1 MIPAWVPFYEELAD
15 KLLAFK
21 DDRPTLIQ
29 KIVGMYQSLGMKVP
43 TLDSTPVP
51 ADIDPY
57 TVYGLFNKGIS
68 DANRRKL
75 AAAVSSEFGMQT
87 TRPDDFTGIPVLNN
101 LNATFYAFT
110 GDKRRKDG
118 DVDHLWALL
127 EAEIALADD
136 DGEGTRS
143 EFEDAFDA
151 AVHQF
156 GLGWKLTMGLYWAR
170 PRRFISLDSR
180 NRWFMRDRALAG
192 EASSS
197 VVPRENGDPV
207 PTGKQYLNICDTILA
222 GIGDGSCP
230 YASLPEISHAAWD
243 ESERVNKERKAAQK
257 AAEKKAE
264 EDALGDDGV
273 RTTRYWLYAPGEGA
287 GMWDD
292 FRSRGIMGL
301 GWSKLDDLSAYGS
314 KEDMRA
320 KLQEEYGGDSS
331 KSNSALAVW
340 QFSHEMEPGDI
351 VFAKRGLKQIIGRGV
366 VEGGYE
372 YDADGGDY
380 PHLRKVRWT
389 DSGTWDVPGQL
400 SMKALTD
407 ITDYT
412 DLVTQIS
419 ALFQDGDDGQG
430 SNDGGIAPA
439 VPDTAYDLPAYT
451 REDFLEEAYLEE
463 DQYDAIVRR
472 LQIKKNVVLQGP
484 PGVGKTF
491 VAKRLAYSMMGVK
504 DPLRVE
510 LVQFHQSYSYEDFV
524 EGYRPTEAG
533 FEIERGVF
541 YDFCKRAA
549 DDSDNDYFFII
560 DEINRGNLSRIFGEL
575 FMLIEAD
582 KRGERN
588 KLRLLYSHDYFFV
601 PSNVYLIGMMNTADR
616 SLALLDYALRRR
628 FDFFD
633 LAPAFGSDGFRSYQE
648 GIGSPRLDRLV
659 SCVERLNEAISA
671 DDSLGDGFRIGHSY
685 LCGLTQEAIEE
696 GALSDV
702 VEYELLPLLREYW
715 FDDQDDL
722 LKWTDEL
729 RGAAK

>member
-15 KLLAFK
+15 KLLTYK
-21 DDRPTLIQ
+21 GDRAALIQ
-29 KIVGMYQSLGMKVP
+29 KIFHVYQSLGMKVP

-68 DANRRKL
+68 DANRRKITS
-75 AAAVSSEFGMQT
+75 AVASEFGMRT
-87 TRPDDFTGIPVLNN
+87 ASPDDFAGIPVLNN

-118 DVDHLWALL
+118 DVDRLWELL
-127 EAEIALADD
+127 EAEVGLAGHDD
-136 DGEGTRS
+136 EAARARFVSVFDGT
-143 EFEDAFDA
+143 
-151 AVHQF
+151 VHQF

-170 PRRFISLDSR
+170 PRRFIGLDSR
-180 NRWFMRDRALAG
+180 NRWFMGDRALAG
-192 EASSS
+192 EAISS

-207 PTGKQYLNICDTILA
+207 PAGEAYLDICDTILDR
-222 GIGDGSCP
+222 IKDGSCP
-230 YASLPEISHAAWD
+230 YASLPEISRAAWE

-257 AAEKKAE
+257 EAEKKAE
-264 EDALGDDGV
+264 EDALGDSGV

-287 GMWDD
+287 EMWDE
-292 FRSRGIMGL
+292 FRRRGVMGL
-301 GWSKLDDLSAYGS
+301 GWSKLGDLSAYGS
-314 KEDMRA
+314 KEGMRA
-320 KLQEEYGGDSS
+320 RLQEEYGGSGS
-331 KSNSALAVW
+331 QSNSALAVW

-351 VFAKRGLKQIIGRGV
+351 IFAKRGLKQIIGRGV
-366 VEGGYE
+366 VEGDYE
-372 YDADGGDY
+372 FDPDGGKY

-389 DSGTWDVPGQL
+389 DGGSWDVSGQL
-400 SMKALTD
+400 PMKTLTD
-407 ITDYT
+407 ITDST
-412 DLVTQIS
+412 DLLDQLNS
-419 ALFQDGDDGQG
+419 LFQD
-430 SNDGGIAPA
+430 DGGQVDEA
-439 VPDTAYDLPAYT
+439 VPAIPSAADDLPAYT
-451 REDFLEEAYLEE
+451 KEDFLAEAYLGEG
-463 DQYDAIVRR
+463 QYDAITRR
-472 LQIKKNVVLQGP
+472 LRIKKNVVLQGP

-491 VAKRLAYSMMGVK
+491 IAKRLAYSLMGVK
-504 DPLRVE
+504 DPSRVE

-524 EGYRPTEAG
+524 EGYRPTETG

-541 YDFCKRAA
+541 FDFCKKAA
-549 DDSDNDYFFII
+549 DDPDNDYFFII

-588 KLRLLYSHDYFFV
+588 KLRLLYSHDYFYV

-633 LAPAFGSDGFRSYQE
+633 LAPAFDSDGFRSYQE
-648 GIGSPRLDRLV
+648 GLGSPRLDRLV
-659 SCVERLNEAISA
+659 SCVERLNGDISA

-685 LCGLTQEAIEE
+685 LCNLDSDAIED

-715 FDDQDDL
+715 FDDPD
-722 LKWTDEL
+722 KVAAWADEL